1 MQHLWDL
8 GHGWIR
14 ALIGGRAVGLLVL
27 TQLLGALVFVA
38 PASQAEE
45 IHKEKSLYRNIIVR
59 EGDGRRCLLFSV
71 KRGERSQ
78 TCMDLQDPRR
88 LVFAYARM
96 SLGGLLVNPNPARVL
111 VIGLGGGSI
120 PVALAELYPDAHID
134 VVEIDE
140 AVVRVAKQFFNF
152 SETERLQVAVA
163 DARVFIKRAVLRK
176 NHYDL
181 IILDAFTGDYIPEH
195 LMTREFLQETRD
207 LLTDDGVLVANTFS
221 TSVLY
226 DHESVTYFEVFGD
239 FLNFK
244 LPISGN
250 RVVIAA
256 RQGLPGDFVLKN
268 QALRLAPQLLPYGVD
283 LLDFPANMRRDQD
296 WDASKRALTDQ
307 YSPANLLRDED

>member
-111 VIGLGGGSI
+111 VIGGEVQSPSPWQNCI
-120 PVALAELYPDAHID
+120 PTP
-134 VVEIDE
+134 
-140 AVVRVAKQFFNF
+140 
-152 SETERLQVAVA
+152 
-163 DARVFIKRAVLRK
+163 
-176 NHYDL
+176 
-181 IILDAFTGDYIPEH
+181 ILMW
-195 LMTREFLQETRD
+195 LKLTRPWC
-207 LLTDDGVLVANTFS
+207 G
-221 TSVLY
+221 
-226 DHESVTYFEVFGD
+226 
-239 FLNFK
+239 
-244 LPISGN
+244 
-250 RVVIAA
+250 
-256 RQGLPGDFVLKN
+256 
-268 QALRLAPQLLPYGVD
+268 
-283 LLDFPANMRRDQD
+283 
-296 WDASKRALTDQ
+296 
-307 YSPANLLRDED
+307 